1 MKILYLILLVL
12 FAWVEFRWSY
22 NRTFRKI
29 GAFVYLPADGGK
41 TIKIATI
48 ILFLLCEILGV
59 IALNWL
65 TLLMPFLIVALNA
78 PRAQKKAIKKL
89 IQDNEE
95 AGISPEE
102 TIRLVA
108 PSLKNRFKL

>member
-22 NRTFRKI
+22 NRTFKKI

-41 TIKIATI
+41 AIQIATL
-48 ILFLLCEILGV
+48 ILFLLCEIFGV
-59 IALNWL
+59 IAFNWL
-65 TLLMPFLIVALNA
+65 TLLLPFLIVALNA

-89 IQDNEE
+89 IQANEE
-95 AGISPEE
+95 AGISPEQ
-102 TIRLVA
+102 TIRLIA
-108 PSLKNRFKL
+108 PNLKNRFKL

>member
-22 NRTFRKI
+22 NRTFKKI

-41 TIKIATI
+41 AIQIVTLIS
-48 ILFLLCEILGV
+48 FLLCEIFGV
-59 IALNWL
+59 IAFNWL
-65 TLLMPFLIVALNA
+65 ALLIPYLIVVINA

-89 IQDNEE
+89 IQDNED

-102 TIRLVA
+102 TIRLIA
-108 PSLKNRFKL
+108 PNLKNYFKL